1 MELFEQRNKI
11 LRSQTDFR
19 TGPVSTVNNGLK
31 SLRYLGPK
39 LGTLYQLI
47 LETLETLRDLRGK
60 LSVGLLKIFLVGL
73 NVLITSFTLGMQY
86 SISHIFGSNHSEV
99 F

>member
-39 LGTLYQLI
+39 TWNIIPIDTRNSGNI
-47 LETLETLRDLRGK
+47 
-60 LSVGLLKIFLVGL
+60 
-73 NVLITSFTLGMQY
+73 
-86 SISHIFGSNHSEV
+86 
-99 F
+99 